1 VELPV
6 LAGRFGPACPRL
18 PRERDAAQALVQ
30 RAAVCDR
37 HRGSLPEAGVPQGVF
52 QTLLVGSGVVDQ
64 IIADDRVRA

>member
-1 VELPV
+1 
-6 LAGRFGPACPRL
+6 L

-37 HRGSLPEAGVPQGVF
+37 HQEVFRESGVPQGVF

-64 IIADDRVRA
+64 IIADDRWRA